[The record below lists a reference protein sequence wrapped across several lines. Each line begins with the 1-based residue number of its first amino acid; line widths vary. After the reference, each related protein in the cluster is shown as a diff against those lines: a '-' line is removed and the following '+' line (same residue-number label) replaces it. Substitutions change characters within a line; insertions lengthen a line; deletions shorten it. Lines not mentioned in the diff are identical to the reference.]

1 MKNVIFRGL
10 FLNKKDKTIETS
22 KSIYNRRYSK
32 LSYNAQIVYSAYIW
46 YAISNEKNP
55 FMNLWLCGDLDAMEE
70 LDLYS
75 YRHKQY
81 RIEFKPPSNKWLEE
95 YCKLPRPSISAAI
108 DALWHNDLIDSFDLE
123 KFVIYIDED
132 IMNSGYIELFYPS
145 KENSSYIDKK
155 TNKEVK
161 INSHDIIIY
170 SYLKYKSNQKY
181 KTGDRNGCIDTYI
194 SKLAI
199 ELSVCERDI
208 KRYLARLKEFG
219 LIERL
224 NNGKLKIN

>member
-55 FMNLWLCGDLDAMEE
+55 FMNLWLRGDLDAMEG
-70 LDLYS
+70 LGLYS
-75 YRHKQY
+75 YNYKQY
-81 RIEFKPPSNKWLEE
+81 MIEFTPPSNKWMEE
-95 YCKLPRPSISAAI
+95 YCRLPRPSISAAI
-108 DALWHNDLIDSFDLE
+108 DALWHNDLINSFDHE
-123 KFVIYIDED
+123 QMVIYIDED
-132 IMNSGYIELFYPS
+132 IMNSGYIELFYPN

-155 TNKEVK
+155 TNKEIK

-170 SYLKYKSNQKY
+170 SYLKYKSQKY
-181 KTGDRNGCIDTYI
+181 DGCIDTYI

>member
-22 KSIYNRRYSK
+22 ESIYNRRCSK

-46 YAISNEKNP
+46 YAISNSDCP

-70 LDLYS
+70 LCLYS
-75 YRHKQY
+75 YQHKQY
-81 RIEFKPPSNKWLEE
+81 RIEFTPPSNKWLED
-95 YCKLPRPSISAAI
+95 YCKLPRSSIVAAI
-108 DALWHNDLIDSFDLE
+108 DALWHNDLIDSFDHETL
-123 KFVIYIDED
+123 VLYIDED
-132 IMNSGYIELFYPS
+132 IMNSGYIELIYPS
-145 KENSSYIDKK
+145 KENTAYLDNK
-155 TNKEVK
+155 TNKIVK

-170 SYLKYKSNQKY
+170 SYLKYKSQKY
-181 KTGDRNGCIDTYI
+181 GGCIDTYI

-208 KRYLARLKEFG
+208 KRYLARLKDFR

-224 NNGKLKIN
+224 PDGRLKIN